1 MFCGKCGSKLEEG
14 TAFCTNCGNYNKHN
28 NQTSCSEQY
37 AYNQKPKGYNN
48 NNQQYYDFSEDE
60 YIEKNYSQNISD
72 GIDDKNGYI
81 TDTPVI
87 VKHNNLPIIITLL
100 VLLVIFATA
109 VIILGLWYMNS
120 STENDNERLI
130 GMVTTLSEE
139 KENSNYED
147 SKDDNDL
154 ITTSPADEMQKSTE
168 VPTETPTMVITVTE
182 KIVVTE
188 QVIVPVEP
196 VKPVSAHRYEAVQSV
211 CTWEEANARASS
223 NGGRLAEI
231 HSNEDWNMI
240 ISALSGTGI
249 RYAWLGGR
257 EELSAD
263 KAFYSLRWESGEDIS
278 FIDPS
283 RNPQYWY
290 PGEPSNWD
298 RNSNY
303 PEEPYLLI
311 WYVNDYWSMNDCS
324 NDLLNSYKSERI
336 GYVIEY
342 DW

>member
-14 TAFCTNCGNYNKHN
+14 AAFCTNCGNYNKLN
-28 NQTSCSEQY
+28 KSN
-37 AYNQKPKGYNN
+37 
-48 NNQQYYDFSEDE
+48 E
-60 YIEKNYSQNISD
+60 YTEKNYSQSISD
-72 GIDDKNGYI
+72 KIDDKNGYI
-81 TDTPVI
+81 VDTPVI

-100 VLLVIFATA
+100 VLLIIFATA

-120 STENDNERLI
+120 NTESDNERLI
-130 GMVTTLSEE
+130 GMVTTLSDE
-139 KENSNYED
+139 KENFNHED
-147 SKDDNDL
+147 NKDENDL
-154 ITTSPADEMQKSTE
+154 IETVPSDETQISTVTVTEVSTE
-168 VPTETPTMVITVTE
+168 IPTMVLTVTE
-182 KIVVTE
+182 EIVVTE

-196 VKPVSAHRYEAVQSV
+196 VQSVLKHRYEAVQGV
-211 CTWEEANARASS
+211 CTWEEANARAFA

-231 HSNEDWNMI
+231 HNNQDWNMV

-263 KAFYSLRWESGEDIS
+263 KAFYSLRWESGGDIS

>member
-1 MFCGKCGSKLEEG
+1 MFCGKCGFKLEEG
-14 TAFCTNCGNYNKHN
+14 AAFCTNCGNYNKLN
-28 NQTSCSEQY
+28 KSN
-37 AYNQKPKGYNN
+37 
-48 NNQQYYDFSEDE
+48 E
-60 YIEKNYSQNISD
+60 YTEKNYSQNISD
-72 GIDDKNGYI
+72 EIYDKNGYI
-81 TDTPVI
+81 VDTPVI
-87 VKHNNLPIIITLL
+87 VKHNNMPIIITLL
-100 VLLVIFATA
+100 VLLIIFATA

-120 STENDNERLI
+120 NTESDNERLI
-130 GMVTTLSEE
+130 GMVTTLSDE
-139 KENSNYED
+139 KENSNHED
-147 SKDDNDL
+147 NKDENDL
-154 ITTSPADEMQKSTE
+154 IATVPSDETQIST
-168 VPTETPTMVITVTE
+168 VTVTEAFTEIPTMVITVTE

-196 VKPVSAHRYEAVQSV
+196 VQSVSEHRYEAVQGV
-211 CTWEEANARASS
+211 CTWEEANARASA

-231 HSNEDWNMI
+231 HNNQDWNMV

-263 KAFYSLRWESGEDIS
+263 KAFYSLRWESGGDIS